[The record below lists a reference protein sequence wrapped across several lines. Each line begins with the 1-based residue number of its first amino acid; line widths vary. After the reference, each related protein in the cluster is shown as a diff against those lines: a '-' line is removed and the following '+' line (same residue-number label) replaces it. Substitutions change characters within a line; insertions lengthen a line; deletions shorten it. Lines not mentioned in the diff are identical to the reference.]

1 MEIVSLVTPGAV
13 VFYLLA
19 GLVLASAGGVAFSRN
34 ILHSAFA
41 LLGTLAGVAGLYL
54 YLGADF
60 VGVVQILIYVGGIL
74 VLLLFAVLLTNRIGD
89 VKITNSSAGL
99 IAGAAAALIVLAP
112 LVRVAIDAPWKLTE
126 ATATPTTA
134 RLGDAFLSEYLL
146 LFELASVILLM
157 ALVGAMVIARRAV
170 RDKMDYDDRL
180 A

>member
-19 GLVLASAGGVAFSRN
+19 GLVLGSAAGVAFSRN

-41 LLGTLAGVAGLYL
+41 LLGTLGGVAGLYL

-89 VKITNSSAGL
+89 VRLTNASAGL
-99 IAGAAAALIVLAP
+99 AAGAAAALVVLGA
-112 LVRVAIDAPWKLTE
+112 LVRVALSAPWKLTL
-126 ATATPTTA
+126 ATAAPTTN
-134 RLGDAFLSEYLL
+134 RLGDAFLGEYLM

-170 RDKMDYDDRL
+170 REKRDYDDRL

>member
-1 MEIVSLVTPGAV
+1 MEILSLLSPGAAI
-13 VFYLLA
+13 FYLLA
-19 GLVLASAGGVAFSRN
+19 GLVLVSAGGVAFSRN

-41 LLGTLAGVAGLYL
+41 LLGTLGGVAGLYL

-89 VKITNSSAGL
+89 VKITNASVGLLAGV
-99 IAGAAAALIVLAP
+99 GAAAVVLAP
-112 LVRVAIDAPWKLTE
+112 LVKVAITAPWKLTE
-126 ATATPTTA
+126 ATSAPTTQ

-146 LFELASVILLM
+146 VFELASVILLM
-157 ALVGAMVIARRAV
+157 ALVGAMVLARRAV
-170 RDKMDYDDRL
+170 RGKVDYDDRL

>member
-1 MEIVSLVTPGAV
+1 MEILSLVSPGTA

-19 GLVLASAGGVAFSRN
+19 GLVLVSAGGVAFSRN

-41 LLGTLAGVAGLYL
+41 LIGTLGGVAGMYL

-89 VKITNSSAGL
+89 VKITNGSVGILAG
-99 IAGAAAALIVLAP
+99 AGAAAVVLAP
-112 LVRVAIDAPWKLTE
+112 LLKVAIGGPWKQTE
-126 ATATPTTA
+126 TTAAPTTR
-134 RLGDAFLSEYLL
+134 RLGDAFLTEYLL
-146 LFELASVILLM
+146 VFELASVILLM
-157 ALVGAMVIARRAV
+157 ALVGSMVLARRAV
-170 RDKMDYDDRL
+170 REKMDYDDRL

>member
-54 YLGADF
+54 YAGADF

-89 VKITNSSAGL
+89 VKITNSSVGL
-99 IAGAAAALIVLAP
+99 IAGAVAALIVLTP
-112 LVRVAIDAPWKLTE
+112 LLKVAIDAPWKLTE
-126 ATATPTTA
+126 ATAAPTTA

-170 RDKMDYDDRL
+170 REKMDYDDRL